1 MINKIKSAIGGLA
14 MLAAS
19 AMGESS
25 VTNASSYVANVPV
38 VSTSSDVS
46 IDKISLPII
55 LGLSVQAPTF
65 SSIGFISSNNV
76 NQVEL
81 KGNLYEG
88 DFSSYRV
95 QLCSNLVENVWQDS
109 TLNTNVLSRTGKGR
123 EFIVAEQRIA
133 PAMNYRLRQN

>member
-1 MINKIKSAIGGLA
+1 